1 MTSSRFSSAPPQPSV
16 TDGSSIDPHDE
27 SRTPEPTAAK
37 VRRSWSRATKANRLI
52 RPLFSLRD
60 LMTLSVKRL
69 RYHFGLS
76 FLSLLGIVLA
86 VALVSS
92 AAFFSNAVD
101 TVIMRQELAE
111 YSRITGRPP
120 FSSRIYASSSRTV
133 PLTIERIEALGNNV
147 AGTLSSEVGL
157 PVRSMGMMADS
168 GVLELHA
175 LPGDERYSGDR
186 AMDNVN
192 LIYFKEIA
200 DHIGIEGDDLAA
212 APAVDLLDVW
222 VHAEL
227 AAELGFQVGEQ
238 FELLTNQDI
247 PIPIRIAGFWTPTD
261 PDEAFWFNDPN
272 GALVDKLLVRRDDYI
287 AKVEPRLEI
296 KVRAVTWYIVL
307 DETQATPARGRAYV
321 EGFDLAK
328 LVIGRYLPDAQ
339 LTTPTVSLGKF
350 VGRQTVL
357 TTLLLGFNVP
367 ALGFLLYFLIVTSAV
382 VAYWQRRETA
392 IMISRGMT
400 RWGVLSYTLVEG
412 LVLFLIGLPLG
423 LGLGMVLAR
432 LMGYT
437 TSFLDFEERV
447 ALPVSLNGINVP
459 LIAATLGILLIA
471 KLWTAAATSGETVLT
486 QQREHARPP
495 RGPFWYRA
503 YLDLLLLIP
512 AFYGYQQLMQRGS
525 LGALVED
532 RPEELYQD
540 PLLVVVPALFV
551 VVMAFLAMR
560 LFPWIMRLL
569 DWLANR
575 TPWLTPHLALRQLGR
590 YSQNYINPML
600 LVIVSLALGVYTL
613 SMAASLDKWLVDR
626 MYYHAGADLAFT
638 PYLESEAMA
647 ETPAVGADWIPP
659 ATEFAELPGVVAATR
674 VGDYRAEIN
683 LSSEAGGRMR
693 GRFIGVDR
701 VSFSQ
706 VAWFRGD
713 LAREPLGALMNRLA
727 MVDEGILVSE
737 EFLVENQLNIGDSVN
752 MHVITDFGASVQNTF
767 TVVGI
772 YEYFPTVYPD
782 QVAVVGNLEY
792 LFSFFGVTMP
802 HRIWLDLAP
811 GVEGESVL
819 EAVHTLGIDSRD
831 DEDTLAIIAEEQAKM
846 ERVGVFGTLSV
857 GFIAATFMAALGL
870 LTYSYASMNERMYL
884 FSVMRSIGLYGRQV
898 IGQVA
903 LEYGVLTAY
912 GATAGVIAGST
923 AATMFVPLFRI
934 TGDLGT
940 ALPPLLPILAREE
953 IFPMAILFAGV
964 MIVLEMLVI
973 TSAVFQKLFSA
984 LRLGH

>member
-1 MTSSRFSSAPPQPSV
+1 MTSTPTPNSTSGQASLAATLRRNWQQPRRGHSLLRPFYTLGALAFLSA
-16 TDGSSIDPHDE
+16 
-27 SRTPEPTAAK
+27 
-37 VRRSWSRATKANRLI
+37 
-52 RPLFSLRD
+52 
-60 LMTLSVKRL
+60 KRL
-69 RYHFGLS
+69 YHHLGLS
-76 FLSLLGIVLA
+76 LLSLLGVVLA

-92 AAFFSNAVD
+92 ATFFSNAVD

-133 PLTIERIEALGNNV
+133 PLTLERVEALGGNV
-147 AGTLSSEVGL
+147 SGTLSDEVRL
-157 PVRSMGMMADS
+157 PVRSLGMMADS
-168 GVLELHA
+168 GVLEFHA
-175 LPGDERYSGDR
+175 LPSDTRYASGR
-186 AMDNVN
+186 ALDNVSV
-192 LIYFKEIA
+192 IYFKDIA
-200 DHIGIEGDDLAA
+200 EHIDIEGADFT
-212 APAVDLLDVW
+212 APPSPDLLDIW
-222 VHAEL
+222 MHTTL
-227 AAELGFQVGEQ
+227 AADLGVQIGEQ
-238 FELLTNQDI
+238 FELVTNQDI
-247 PIPIRIAGFWTPTD
+247 PIPIKIAGFWGPTD
-261 PDEAFWFNDPN
+261 AKAPFWFNDPN
-272 GALVDKLLVRRDDYI
+272 GALVDKLLVRRDGYV
-287 AKVEPRLEI
+287 AHVEPRLDI
-296 KVRAVTWYIVL
+296 KVRAVTWYVVL
-307 DETQATPARGRAYV
+307 DESQATPARGRDYV
-321 EGFDLAK
+321 DGFDRAK
-328 LVIGRYLPDAQ
+328 LVIGRYLPDSQ
-339 LTTPTVSLGKF
+339 LTTPSVSLGKF

-367 ALGFLLYFLIVTSAV
+367 ALGFLLYFLVVTSAV

-392 IMISRGMT
+392 IMTSRGMT

-412 LVLFLIGLPLG
+412 VVLFVIGLPLG

-437 TSFLDFEERV
+437 SSFLDFEMRT
-447 ALPVSLNGINVP
+447 ALPVSLNGINLP
-459 LIAATLGILLIA
+459 LIAVTLGILLVA
-471 KLWTAAATSGETVLT
+471 KLWTAAVTSGETVLT

-503 YLDLLLLIP
+503 YLDFLLLIP
-512 AFYGYQQLMQRGS
+512 AYYGYQQLMQRGS
-525 LGALVED
+525 LGALVES

-540 PLLVVVPALFV
+540 PLLIVVPALFV

-560 LFPWIMRLL
+560 LFPWAMHLL

-613 SMAASLDKWLVDR
+613 SMAASLDRWLVDR
-626 MYYHAGADLAFT
+626 MYYRVGADLAFT
-638 PYLESEAMA
+638 PYLESEALA
-647 ETPAVGADWIPP
+647 ATPSLGADWIPP
-659 ATEFAELPGVVAATR
+659 TTEFAELPGAVAATR

-683 LSSEAGGRMR
+683 LAGDGISRVR

-701 VSFSQ
+701 VGFSQ

-713 LAREPLGALMNRLA
+713 LARESLGALMNRLA
-727 MVDEGILVSE
+727 LVE
-737 EFLVENQLNIGDSVN
+737 DGVLIAQDFLVAHQLQVGDQLN
-752 MHVITDFGASVQNTF
+752 MHVITDFGASINTTF
-767 TVVGI
+767 TIVGT

-782 QVAVVGNLEY
+782 QTAVIGNLEY

-802 HRIWLDLAP
+802 HRIWMDLAP
-811 GVEGESVL
+811 GADGAAVI
-819 EAVHTLGIDSRD
+819 EAIHTLGIDSREN
-831 DEDTLAIIAEEQAKM
+831 EDSQGIIATEQAKM

-884 FSVMRSIGLYGRQV
+884 FSVMRSIGLNRNQV
-898 IGQVA
+898 VGQVA
-903 LEYGVLTAY
+903 LEYAILTAY

-940 ALPPLLPILAREE
+940 ALPPLLPILARDE

-964 MIVLEMLVI
+964 MIVLEMIVI
-973 TSAVFQKLFSA
+973 TSAVYQKLFSA

>member
-1 MTSSRFSSAPPQPSV
+1 MASIESPNSTPKPSSLASVLQPNQQLRPRFFLRPIHTV
-16 TDGSSIDPHDE
+16 VDL
-27 SRTPEPTAAK
+27 
-37 VRRSWSRATKANRLI
+37 WS
-52 RPLFSLRD
+52 
-60 LMTLSVKRL
+60 LSTKRL
-69 RYHFGLS
+69 RHHMG
-76 FLSLLGIVLA
+76 LSLLSLFGVVLA

-120 FSSRIYASSSRTV
+120 FSSRVYAPSSRTV
-133 PLTIERIEALGNNV
+133 PLTIERVEALGANV
-147 AGTLSSEVGL
+147 SDTLANEVGL
-157 PVRSMGMMADS
+157 PVRTLGLMADS
-168 GVLELHA
+168 GVLEFHA
-175 LPGDERYSGDR
+175 LPEDNRYESGR
-186 AMDNVN
+186 ALDNINV
-192 LIYFKEIA
+192 IYLKEVA
-200 DHIGIEGDDLAA
+200 DHIAIEGMAMAEPPSADR
-212 APAVDLLDVW
+212 VDVW
-222 VHAEL
+222 LHHLL
-227 AAELGFQVGEQ
+227 AAELGVQVGEQ
-238 FELLTNQDI
+238 FQLLTNQDV
-247 PIPIRIAGFWTPTD
+247 PIPIHIAGFWEPID
-261 PDEAFWFNDPN
+261 ADAPFWFNDPN
-272 GALVDKLLVRRDDYI
+272 GALVDKLLVRRDDYV
-287 AKVEPRLEI
+287 AQMEPRLEI
-296 KVRAVTWYIVL
+296 KVRAATWYVVL
-307 DETQATPARGRAYV
+307 DELQATPSRGREYV
-321 EGFDLAK
+321 EGFDRAK
-328 LVIGRYLPDAQ
+328 IVIGRYLPDSQ

-367 ALGFLLYFLIVTSAV
+367 ALGFLLYFLVVTSAV

-400 RWGVLSYTLVEG
+400 RWGVLSYTLIEG
-412 LVLFLIGLPLG
+412 IVLFLIGLPVG

-437 TSFLDFEERV
+437 SSFLAFEPRL

-459 LIAATLGILLIA
+459 LIIVTLGILLIA

-503 YLDLLLLIP
+503 YLDFLLLIP
-512 AFYGYQQLMQRGS
+512 AYYGYQQLMQRGS

-540 PLLVVVPALFV
+540 PLLIVVPALFV

-560 LFPWIMRLL
+560 IFPWVMRLL
-569 DWLANR
+569 DWLAHR
-575 TPWLTPHLALRQLGR
+575 MPWLTPHLALRQLGR

-613 SMAASLDKWLVDR
+613 SMAASLDRWLVDR
-626 MYYHAGADLAFT
+626 IYYNVGADLAFT
-638 PYLESEAMA
+638 PYLESVATA
-647 ETPAVGADWIPP
+647 ETPAVGADWVPP
-659 ATEFAELPGVVAATR
+659 TTEFAELPGAIAAAR
-674 VGDYRAEIN
+674 IGDYRAELD
-683 LSSEAGGRMR
+683 LSGSAISRVR

-701 VSFSQ
+701 VAFSQ

-713 LAREPLGALMNRLA
+713 LARESLGGLMNRLA
-727 MVDEGILVSE
+727 MVDDGILIAQD
-737 EFLVENQLNIGDSVN
+737 FLVEHQLTIGDQLFI
-752 MHVITDFGASVQNTF
+752 HVITDFGASVNENF
-767 TVVGI
+767 TIVGT

-782 QVAVVGNLEY
+782 QPAVIGNLEY

-802 HRIWLDLAP
+802 HRIWVDLAP
-811 GVEGESVL
+811 GAGGDAFF
-819 EAVHTLGIDSRD
+819 EAVPSLGIDSRD
-831 DEDTLAIIAEEQAKM
+831 RKDARATIAEEQAKM

-884 FSVMRSIGLYGRQV
+884 FSVMRSIGLNRNQV
-898 IGQVA
+898 VGQVA
-903 LEYGVLTAY
+903 LEYTILTAY

-923 AATMFVPLFRI
+923 TATMFVPLFRI

-953 IFPMAILFAGV
+953 IFPMAILFAVV
-964 MIVLEMLVI
+964 MIVLEMIVI
-973 TSAVFQKLFSA
+973 TSALFQKLFSA

>member
-1 MTSSRFSSAPPQPSV
+1 MTSTRLSSSRMP
-16 TDGSSIDPHDE
+16 
-27 SRTPEPTAAK
+27 TPKMHA
-37 VRRSWSRATKANRLI
+37 LI
-52 RPLFSLRD
+52 RPFLTARS
-60 LMTLSVKRL
+60 LMTLSLKRL

-92 AAFFSNAVD
+92 ATFFSNAVD

-111 YSRITGRPP
+111 YTRITGRPP
-120 FSSRIYASSSRTV
+120 FSSRVYAPSSRSV
-133 PLTIERIEALGNNV
+133 PLTIERVETLENNV
-147 AGTLSSEVGL
+147 ADTLSAEVGL
-157 PVRSMGMMADS
+157 PVRSVGMMADS
-168 GVLELHA
+168 GVLELRA
-175 LPGDERYSGDR
+175 LAGDERYDSER
-186 AMDNVN
+186 ALDNVGV
-192 LIYFKEIA
+192 IYFKEIA
-200 DHIGIEGDDLAA
+200 DHIAIEGEPFDI
-212 APAVDLLDVW
+212 APDADQLDVW
-222 VHAEL
+222 MHEAL
-227 AAELGFQVGEQ
+227 AADLGVQVGER
-238 FELLTNQDI
+238 FELWTNQDI
-247 PIPIRIAGFWTPTD
+247 PIPFEIAGFWSPN
-261 PDEAFWFNDPN
+261 DEDEPFWFNNPN
-272 GALVDKLLVRRDDYI
+272 GALVDKLLVRRNDYV
-287 AKVEPRLEI
+287 AKVEPRLEV
-296 KVRAVTWYIVL
+296 KVRAVTWYVVL
-307 DETQATPARGRAYV
+307 DEMRASPARGRDYV
-321 EGFDLAK
+321 EGFELAK
-328 LVIGRYLPDAQ
+328 TVIGRYLPDAQ

-367 ALGFLLYFLIVTSAV
+367 ALGFLLYFLVVTSAV

-400 RWGVLSYTLVEG
+400 RMGVLSYTLVEG
-412 LVLFLIGLPLG
+412 IVLFLIGLPLG
-423 LGLGMVLAR
+423 LGLGMLLAR

-437 TSFLDFEERV
+437 SSFLDFEDRM
-447 ALPVSLNGINVP
+447 ALPVSISGINIP

-512 AFYGYQQLMQRGS
+512 AYYGYMQLTQRGS

-560 LFPWIMRLL
+560 LFPWAMRLL

-613 SMAASLDKWLVDR
+613 SMAASLDRWLVDR
-626 MYYHAGADLAFT
+626 MYYRTGADLAVT
-638 PYLESEAMA
+638 PYLESEAA
-647 ETPAVGADWIPP
+647 SESPAAGADWIPP
-659 ATEFAELPGVVAATR
+659 ITEFEELPGVASATR

-683 LSSEAGGRMR
+683 LSSEVGGRIR

-701 VSFSQ
+701 VPFSR

-713 LAREPLGALMNRLA
+713 LARESLGSLMNRLA
-727 MVDEGILVSE
+727 LVEDGILISE
-737 EFLVENQLNIGDSVN
+737 EFLAANRLNIGDSVN
-752 MHVITDFGASVQNTF
+752 MHVITDFGSSIQTSF
-767 TVVGI
+767 TVVGA
-772 YEYFPTVYPD
+772 YEYFPTVYPN
-782 QVAVVGNLEY
+782 QPAVVGNLDY

-802 HRIWLDLAP
+802 HRIWMNLEP
-811 GVEGESVL
+811 GVDGDTVL
-819 EAVHTLGIDSRD
+819 ESIHTLGIDSRD
-831 DEDTLAIIAEEQAKM
+831 NEDAQAIIVEEQAKM

-953 IFPMAILFAGV
+953 IFPMAIVFAGV

>member
-1 MTSSRFSSAPPQPSV
+1 MTEVTVEKLKPSSSAR
-16 TDGSSIDPHDE
+16 
-27 SRTPEPTAAK
+27 SRLQQVPKTSLL
-37 VRRSWSRATKANRLI
+37 V
-52 RPLFSLRD
+52 RPLRTVSALIPLSL
-60 LMTLSVKRL
+60 KRL
-69 RYHFGLS
+69 HHHLGLTV
-76 FLSLLGIVLA
+76 LSLLGVVLA

-120 FSSRIYASSSRTV
+120 FSSRIYAASSRTV
-133 PLTIERIEALGNNV
+133 PLTLERVEALANNV
-147 AGTLSSEVGL
+147 SDTLAAEVGL
-157 PVRSMGMMADS
+157 PVRSLGMMADS
-168 GVLELHA
+168 GVLEFYPLA
-175 LPGDERYSGDR
+175 GDERYTSGR
-186 AMDNVN
+186 ALDNLN
-192 LIYFKEIA
+192 IIYFKEIG
-200 DHIGIEGDDLAA
+200 DHIEIEGSPFAIESS
-212 APAVDLLDVW
+212 PEQLDIW
-222 VHAEL
+222 MHANL
-227 AAELGFQVGEQ
+227 AAELGVQVGER

-247 PIPIRIAGFWTPTD
+247 VIPIEIAGFWEPVDADD
-261 PDEAFWFNDPN
+261 PFWFNDPN
-272 GALVDKLLVRRDDYI
+272 GALVDKLLVRRGDYI

-296 KVRAVTWYIVL
+296 KVRAATWYVVL
-307 DETQATPARGRAYV
+307 DENRATPARGRDYV

-328 LVIGRYLPDAQ
+328 LVIGRYLPDSQ

-350 VGRQTVL
+350 VGRQAVL

-367 ALGFLLYFLIVTSAV
+367 ALGFLLYFLVVTSAV

-400 RWGVLSYTLVEG
+400 RWGVLSHTFVEG
-412 LVLFLIGLPLG
+412 IVLFAIGLPLG

-437 TSFLDFEERV
+437 SSFLDFETRT
-447 ALPVSLNGINVP
+447 ALPVSLNGINIP

-560 LFPWIMRLL
+560 LFPWVMHLL

-613 SMAASLDKWLVDR
+613 SMAASLDRWLIDR
-626 MYYHAGADLAFT
+626 MYYRAGADLALT

-647 ETPAVGADWIPP
+647 ETPRAGADWIPP
-659 ATEFAELPGVVAATR
+659 ASEFGELPGAVAATR

-683 LSSEAGGRMR
+683 LSSDIGGRVS
-693 GRFIGVDR
+693 GRFIAVDR
-701 VSFSQ
+701 VPFSQ

-713 LAREPLGALMNRLA
+713 LARESLGALMNRLA
-727 MVDEGILVSE
+727 LVDNGVLVAQD
-737 EFLVENQLNIGDSVN
+737 FLVEQQLNVGDSLN
-752 MHVITDFGASVQNTF
+752 LHVITDFGASLRSDF
-767 TVVGI
+767 TIVGT

-782 QVAVVGNLEY
+782 QTAVIGNLEY

-802 HRIWLDLAP
+802 HRIWIDLEP
-811 GVEGESVL
+811 GVDG
-819 EAVHTLGIDSRD
+819 EAVIDAVPTLGIDAREV
-831 DEDTLAIIAEEQAKM
+831 EDAQGIIAEEQAKM

-884 FSVMRSIGLYGRQV
+884 FSVMRSIGLYSPQV

-903 LEYGVLTAY
+903 LEYAVLTAY
-912 GATAGVIAGST
+912 GAIAGVIAGST

-973 TSAVFQKLFSA
+973 TSAVFQRLFSA

>member
-1 MTSSRFSSAPPQPSV
+1 M
-16 TDGSSIDPHDE
+16 
-27 SRTPEPTAAK
+27 
-37 VRRSWSRATKANRLI
+37 
-52 RPLFSLRD
+52 
-60 LMTLSVKRL
+60 
-69 RYHFGLS
+69 
-76 FLSLLGIVLA
+76 LA

-92 AAFFSNAVD
+92 ATFFSNAVD

-120 FSSRIYASSSRTV
+120 FSSRVYAPSSRTV
-133 PLTIERIEALGNNV
+133 PLTIERVETLENNV
-147 AGTLSSEVGL
+147 ADTLSSEVGL
-157 PVRSMGMMADS
+157 PVRSVGMMADS
-168 GVLELHA
+168 GVLELWA
-175 LPGDERYSGDR
+175 LPGDDRYRQDR
-186 AMDNVN
+186 ALDNLGV
-192 LIYFKEIA
+192 IYFKDII
-200 DHIGIEGDDLAA
+200 DHITIEGAPFDIAPDAEQLDVWMHADLAA
-212 APAVDLLDVW
+212 DLGTQIGDRFELRTSQDVPIP
-222 VHAEL
+222 
-227 AAELGFQVGEQ
+227 FQV
-238 FELLTNQDI
+238 
-247 PIPIRIAGFWTPTD
+247 AGFWTPTD
-261 PDEAFWFNDPN
+261 AEAGFWFNNPN
-272 GALVDKLLVRRDDYI
+272 GALVDKLLVRRADYLST
-287 AKVEPRLEI
+287 VEPALEV
-296 KVRAVTWYIVL
+296 KVRAVTWYVVL
-307 DETQATPARGRAYV
+307 DETRATPARGRDYV
-321 EGFDLAK
+321 DGFEQAK
-328 LVIGRYLPDAQ
+328 TVIGRYLPDAQ
-339 LTTPTVSLGKF
+339 LTTPSVSLGKF
-350 VGRQTVL
+350 VGRQTIL
-357 TTLLLGFNVP
+357 TTLLLGFNIP
-367 ALGFLLYFLIVTSAV
+367 ALGFLLYFLVVTSAV

-400 RWGVLSYTLVEG
+400 RFGVLSYTLVEG
-412 LVLFLIGLPLG
+412 LVLFIIGLPLG
-423 LGLGMVLAR
+423 LGLGMLLAR

-437 TSFLDFEERV
+437 NSFLTFEDRM
-447 ALPVSLNGINVP
+447 ALPVSLTGINIP

-512 AFYGYQQLMQRGS
+512 AYYGYVQLTQRGS
-525 LGALVED
+525 LGALVEE

-560 LFPWIMRLL
+560 LFPWVMRLL
-569 DWLANR
+569 DWLAHR

-613 SMAASLDKWLVDR
+613 SMAASLDTWLVDR
-626 MYYHAGADLAFT
+626 MYYRVGADVSFA
-638 PYLESEAMA
+638 PYLESQATA
-647 ETPAVGADWIPP
+647 EIPQAGADWIPP
-659 ATEFAELPGVVAATR
+659 ITEFAELPGVVDATR

-683 LSSEAGGRMR
+683 LAGNAGGRIR
-693 GRFIGVDR
+693 GRFLGVDR
-701 VSFSQ
+701 VPFSR
-706 VAWFRGD
+706 VTWFRSD
-713 LAREPLGALMNRLA
+713 LARESLGALMNRLA
-727 MVDEGILVSE
+727 LIDDGILVSE
-737 EFLVENQLNIGDSVN
+737 EFLTQNQLNIGDVVN
-752 MHVITDFGASVQNTF
+752 MHVITDFGSSIRANF
-767 TVVGI
+767 TVVGV
-772 YEYFPTVYPD
+772 YDYFPTVYPD
-782 QVAVVGNLEY
+782 QTAVVGNLDY

-802 HRIWLDLAP
+802 HSIWLDLEE
-811 GVEGESVL
+811 GVAGERVL
-819 EAVHTLGIDSRD
+819 DAVPTLGIEVREAADAQALI
-831 DEDTLAIIAEEQAKM
+831 TEEQAKM

-903 LEYGVLTAY
+903 LEYTVLTAY
-912 GATAGVIAGST
+912 GAAAGVIAGST

-940 ALPPLLPILAREE
+940 ALPPLLPILEREN
-953 IFPMAILFAGV
+953 IFPMALIFAGV